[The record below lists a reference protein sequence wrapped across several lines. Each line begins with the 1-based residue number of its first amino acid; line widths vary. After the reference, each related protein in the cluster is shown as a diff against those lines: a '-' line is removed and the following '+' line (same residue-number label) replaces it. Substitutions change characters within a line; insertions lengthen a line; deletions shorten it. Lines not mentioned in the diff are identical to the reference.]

1 MCPLES
7 RHQWHQAGTG
17 QHWRSLRTETGGRRA
32 QGRPGTAPTSRCQ
45 ATAACQPGRVLQLP
59 PASFLQAETCGH
71 SFVGPVTC
79 LELPA
84 KGNREL
90 HLNEK

>member
-32 QGRPGTAPTSRCQ
+32 QGRPARPPPHAARPLLLASRDGC
-45 ATAACQPGRVLQLP
+45 CSFLLP
-59 PASFLQAETCGH
+59 PFCRLRLVATPSWGR
-71 SFVGPVTC
+71 SPV
-79 LELPA
+79 
-84 KGNREL
+84 
-90 HLNEK
+90 